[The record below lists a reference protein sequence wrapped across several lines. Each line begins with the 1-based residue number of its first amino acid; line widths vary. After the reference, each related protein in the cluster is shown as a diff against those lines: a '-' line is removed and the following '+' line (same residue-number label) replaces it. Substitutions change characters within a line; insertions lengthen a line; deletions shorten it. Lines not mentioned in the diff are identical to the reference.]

1 MQECNT
7 INSNSHKTYKFSI
20 MSKYSVYFSLILLLS
35 FLISGCK
42 KNSMS
47 EITYTTSLLATKK
60 LAAPVA
66 DTVAYFHEMHGDK
79 RQDPYNWMRLTDA
92 QKLASNPDEATK
104 KVIAYLE
111 NENSYLNSMMEELKP
126 LKDTL
131 FEEIKGRIKQNDE
144 SVPYKFNDYWYI
156 TRFEEGKEYAI
167 RSRKKETLEGKE
179 EILLN
184 ENELAK
190 TYKYYATAGRNI
202 SPDNK
207 VYAYGEDTLSRRQYT
222 IKFKNVESG
231 ELLTDAIPT
240 TEGSVVWA
248 NDNKTVYYTKND
260 ESLRSFKVFKHILG
274 TPITQDKVVYH
285 EKDETF
291 NAFIFKT
298 KSDKYI
304 VIGSYATV
312 SQDYRYIDADKP
324 NDDFKL
330 FQVRER
336 DLEYSIDHFQDN
348 WYITTNKDGAKN
360 FKIMSCPVDKTS
372 KENWVDF
379 IPHNPSILRQSIE
392 LFEKYMVVS
401 ERVKGITKLNV
412 IPWADKSKSHYI
424 DFKEDAYFTY
434 ASVNPEFK
442 TNELRLEFTSLTT
455 PNTTYDYNMD
465 TKQLVVK
472 KKQEVL
478 GGFDQSLY
486 TSERLYAKVS
496 DGTEVPISIVY
507 KKGFK
512 KDGTRPLLLYG
523 YGSYGASM
531 EPSFS
536 SVRLSLLD
544 RGFAY
549 AIAHIRG
556 GQEMGR
562 SWYDDGKL
570 LKKKNTF
577 TDFIACG
584 EYLISQKYTNADKQ
598 FAMGGSAGGLLIG
611 AVVNMKPEIW
621 KGVICA
627 VPFVDVI
634 STMLDETIPLTTG
647 EFDEWGNPK
656 NKEYYDYMKSY
667 SPYDNIEKKDYPAMM
682 LTTGFHDSQVQ
693 YWEPAK
699 YLARLRAMKTD
710 SNPLIM
716 YCNMEVGHGGA
727 SGRFERYKETAMEYA
742 FLLDLAGLSY
752 K

>member
-1 MQECNT
+1 
-7 INSNSHKTYKFSI
+7 
-20 MSKYSVYFSLILLLS
+20 
-35 FLISGCK
+35 
-42 KNSMS
+42 MS
-47 EITYTTSLLATKK
+47 EITYTTSLLALKK

-66 DTVAYFHEMHGDK
+66 DTIPYVHEMHGDK
-79 RQDPYNWMRLTDA
+79 RPDPYFWMRLTDA
-92 QKLASNPDEATK
+92 QKLAPTPDEATQR
-104 KVIAYLE
+104 VITYLQ

-126 LKDTL
+126 LQDTL

-144 SVPYKFNDYWYI
+144 SVPYKYNGYWYI

-167 RSRKKETLEGKE
+167 RSRKKETLDGKE

-184 ENELAK
+184 ENELAEK
-190 TYKYYATAGRNI
+190 YKYYATAGRNI

-207 VYAYGEDTLSRRQYT
+207 IYAYGEDTLSRRQYM
-222 IKFKNVESG
+222 IKFKNVETG
-231 ELLTDAIPT
+231 EMMADAIPN
-240 TEGSVVWA
+240 TEGSVVWS
-248 NDNKTVYYTKND
+248 NDNKTLFYTKKD
-260 ESLRSFKVFKHILG
+260 ASLRSFKVFKHKLG
-274 TPITQDKVVYH
+274 TPIAEDKEVYH

-298 KSDKYI
+298 KSNKYI

-324 NDDFKL
+324 DELFKV
-330 FQVRER
+330 FQTRER
-336 DLEYSIDHFQDN
+336 DLEYSVEHYENN

-372 KENWVDF
+372 KDKWVDF
-379 IPHNPSILRQSIE
+379 IAHDPLIRREGVE

-401 ERVKGITKLNV
+401 ERVKGITKLNI

-424 DFKEDAYFTY
+424 DFKEDAYVTY
-434 ASVNPEFK
+434 VSVNPEFK
-442 TNELRLEFTSLTT
+442 TNELRVEFTSLTT

-478 GGFDQSLY
+478 GGFDQGLY
-486 TSERLYAKVS
+486 TSERVYAKAS

-562 SWYDDGKL
+562 SWYEDGKL

-584 EYLISQKYTNADKQ
+584 EYLIAQKYTSASKQ

-627 VPFVDVI
+627 VPFVDVV

-682 LTTGFHDSQVQ
+682 ITTGFHDSQVQ

-699 YLARLRAMKTD
+699 YLARLRALKTD
-710 SNPLIM
+710 SNPLVM

>member
-1 MQECNT
+1 
-7 INSNSHKTYKFSI
+7 
-20 MSKYSVYFSLILLLS
+20 MSD
-35 FLISGCK
+35 
-42 KNSMS
+42 
-47 EITYTTSLLATKK
+47 ITYTTSLLASKK
-60 LAAPVA
+60 LSAPIA
-66 DTVAYFHEMHGDK
+66 DAIPYNHEMHGDT
-79 RQDPYNWMRLTDA
+79 RPDPYFWMRLTDA
-92 QKLASNPDEATK
+92 QKLATNPDEATK
-104 KVIAYLE
+104 KVVTYLE

-126 LKDTL
+126 LQDTL

-144 SVPYKFNDYWYI
+144 SVPYKYNGYWYI

-167 RSRKKETLEGKE
+167 RSRKKENLDNKE

-184 ENELAK
+184 ENELA
-190 TYKYYATAGRNI
+190 TPYKYYATSGRNI
-202 SPDNK
+202 SPNN
-207 VYAYGEDTLSRRQYT
+207 VIYAYGEDTLSRRQYNV
-222 IKFKNVESG
+222 KFKNLETG
-231 ELLTDAIPT
+231 ALLDDAIPN

-248 NDNKTVYYTKND
+248 NDNKTIFYTKKD
-260 ESLRSFKVFKHILG
+260 ASLRSFKIFKHKLG
-274 TPITQDKVVYH
+274 TPVSEDKEVYH

-298 KSDKYI
+298 KSNKYI

-324 NDDFKL
+324 DEAFKI
-330 FQVRER
+330 FQTRER
-336 DLEYSIDHFQDN
+336 DLEYSIDHYENN

-360 FKIMSCPVDKTS
+360 FKIMSCPVGNTS
-372 KENWVDF
+372 KDNWVDF
-379 IPHNPSILRQSIE
+379 IAHDPLILRQGVE
-392 LFEKYMVVS
+392 LFDKYMVVS

-434 ASVNPEFK
+434 VSVNPDFK
-442 TNELRLEFTSLTT
+442 TNELRVEFTSLTT

-472 KKQEVL
+472 KKQEVI
-478 GGFDQSLY
+478 GEFDQSLY
-486 TSERLYAKVS
+486 TSERIYAKAS

-531 EPSFS
+531 EPTFS

-562 SWYDDGKL
+562 SWYEDGKL

-584 EYLISQKYTNADKQ
+584 EHLITQKYTSASKQ

-611 AVVNMKPEIW
+611 AVVNMKPELW

-627 VPFVDVI
+627 VPFVDVV
-634 STMLDETIPLTTG
+634 STMLDESIPLTTG

-656 NKEYYDYMKSY
+656 VKEYYDYMKSY

-682 LTTGFHDSQVQ
+682 ITTGFHDSQVQ

-710 SNPLIM
+710 SNPLVM
-716 YCNMEVGHGGA
+716 YCNMAVGHGGA